1 MITEQDGPVFAQ
13 LVIDQ
18 DFEAFQTFIKE
29 RAETYQDL
37 ALAIL
42 ALGRSAGVLI
52 AGITEIEEGQTL
64 GFEVDN
70 PESSPETVT
79 AVQLMTVAANGA
91 DIYGLVLGVCNHDE
105 DYIMK
110 VLVRLWELCGVL
122 VQQSK
127 DTGKWG
133 EE

>member
-37 ALAIL
+37 ALALL

-64 GFEVDN
+64 GF
-70 PESSPETVT
+70 
-79 AVQLMTVAANGA
+79 
-91 DIYGLVLGVCNHDE
+91 
-105 DYIMK
+105 
-110 VLVRLWELCGVL
+110 
-122 VQQSK
+122 
-127 DTGKWG
+127 
-133 EE
+133 